1 MKEFY
6 TSVIELHQPI
16 SQQFSSEPYECG
28 WASEALFFLTVHPE
42 IADFDHLLVRSK
54 NSPDGVH
61 WTEAPG
67 DATLISEPGLTAI
80 ALTQFGGWLRL
91 EIALEGAAQKA
102 MVTLHLALKG

>member
-6 TSVIELHQPI
+6 SSVIELRQPI
-16 SQQFSSEPYECG
+16 SQQFSSNPYECG
-28 WASEALFFLTVHPE
+28 WASEALFFLTVHPK
-42 IADFDHLLVRSK
+42 IADFDHLVVRPK
-54 NSPDGVH
+54 IFLDGVH

-67 DATLISEPGLTAI
+67 DATLISEPELTAI

-91 EIALEGAAQKA
+91 ELTLEEAAQKA